1 MLFNIQGYF
10 VNRNNLL
17 RVLLN
22 TLREIRYVKINN
34 DLPTTLGYW
43 GGGGKVVLLT
53 PVISLRTEKGM
64 KLQKTTI
71 FLHLVSICLQNPEK
85 NLQLRWLKT
94 FNGIEGHNRWFSSF
108 IASGKGAQCNVKMKQ
123 QYKWKQKQW

>member
-22 TLREIRYVKINN
+22 TLREIRCVKINN
-34 DLPTTLGYW
+34 DLPTTLGDW

-53 PVISLRTEKGM
+53 PVISLKTEKSM

-85 NLQLRWLKT
+85 NLQLRWVKT
-94 FNGIEGHNRWFSSF
+94 FNGIEGHNR
-108 IASGKGAQCNVKMKQ
+108 
-123 QYKWKQKQW
+123 

>member
-22 TLREIRYVKINN
+22 TLRKIRCVKINN
-34 DLPTTLGYW
+34 DLPTTLGDS
-43 GGGGKVVLLT
+43 GGGGKIVLLT
-53 PVISLRTEKGM
+53 PVISLKTEKSM
-64 KLQKTTI
+64 KLQKTII

-85 NLQLRWLKT
+85 NLQLRWVKT
-94 FNGIEGHNRWFSSF
+94 FNGIEGHNR
-108 IASGKGAQCNVKMKQ
+108 
-123 QYKWKQKQW
+123 